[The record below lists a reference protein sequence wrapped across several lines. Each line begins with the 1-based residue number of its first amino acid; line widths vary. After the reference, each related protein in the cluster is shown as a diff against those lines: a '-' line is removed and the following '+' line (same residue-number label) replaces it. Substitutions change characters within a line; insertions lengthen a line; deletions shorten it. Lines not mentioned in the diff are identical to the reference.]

1 MQQERTQGE
10 WRIGDAGFTVFG
22 PPNGTPS
29 PETVATCTKKG
40 NAKFIQQAPA
50 TFEALEKLV
59 YMAELVRIDID
70 ESMSGWYHQFKQR
83 LHEAQMQIRKVRE
96 G

>member
-1 MQQERTQGE
+1 MSTFYCKNNSSGQCLIIEEATGR
-10 WRIGDAGFTVFG
+10 
-22 PPNGTPS
+22 
-29 PETVATCTKKG
+29 TVAVCYDQKDG
-40 NAKFIQQAPA
+40 PLLSASHDMR
-50 TFEALEKLV
+50 EALEKLV
-59 YMAELVRIDID
+59 YMADLVRIDID